1 VTGVLRRRATVTLP
15 PGRAGAFDHGDVD
28 PVTGR
33 AFVAHTAFGSVDIVD
48 PDRLESV
55 GLIEGCPEGSGVLCV
70 AQPRL
75 VFIAS
80 RGAGTVLIVD
90 PDRLVTIKE
99 VAVGPKPNGLAWD
112 GRRDQLLVA
121 DVDASDQAARLI
133 RAGSAEV
140 IVRTPLPGRPRWCVY
155 DEVADRFLVN
165 IRDPASVVSL
175 SAASGELVGSWSIS
189 AAGPHGLDLD
199 RAGRRGFVACDA
211 ARVMVIDL
219 TSGEEVAAIPIS
231 GEPDA
236 IWFNPARSRLYV
248 GVGNPGLLDVI
259 DTERGTVLES
269 IPVEAGAKTS
279 AIDIERQRLYV
290 FMPLS
295 CAAAVFEEH

>member
-1 VTGVLRRRATVTLP
+1 MTGVLRIRSTVALP

-33 AFVAHTAFGSVDIVD
+33 AFVAHTAFGSVDVVD
-48 PDRLESV
+48 PDRLEAV
-55 GLIEGCPEGSGVLCV
+55 GLIEGCCEGSGVLCV

-80 RGAGTVLIVD
+80 RGAGKVLIVD
-90 PDRLVTIKE
+90 PDRLVPIKE
-99 VAVGPKPNGLAWD
+99 IAVGPKPNGLAWD
-112 GRRDQLLVA
+112 RGRGQLLVA

-133 RAGSAEV
+133 RASSAEV

-155 DEVADRFLVN
+155 DEAADRFLVN
-165 IRDPASVVSL
+165 VRDPSSVVNL
-175 SAASGELVGSWSIS
+175 SAASGELVGSWPIS

-199 RAGRRGFVACDA
+199 RAGRRAFIACDGG
-211 ARVMVIDL
+211 RVIVVDL
-219 TSGEEVAAIPIS
+219 TSGEEVAAVPIS

-236 IWFNPARSRLYV
+236 IWFNPVRQRLYV

-259 DTERGTVLES
+259 DTERLTLLGS

-279 AIDIERQRLYV
+279 AFDVERQRLYV

-295 CAAAVFEEH
+295 CAAAVFEEP